1 MFILYILVILLIPL
15 LTLAILP
22 YLFVHYSLAVWPE
35 AAGVW
40 QMIALVLLLLGLFLI
55 FWVSFA
61 HARHG
66 KSTPVLFSVPKKFVA
81 VGPYTFS
88 RNPMYVGMLVVL
100 VGEALLLQA
109 PWMLVF
115 TALIFIIFHLYV
127 KFEEEPLMIQ
137 RFGASYQ
144 EYMKKVP
151 RWLSLKRIQ

>member
-1 MFILYILVILLIPL
+1 MIILYILVILLIPL
-15 LTLAILP
+15 ITLAFLP
-22 YLFVHYSLAVWPE
+22 YLFIYYNLAVWPE
-35 AAGVW
+35 SLGVW
-40 QMIALVLLLLGLFLI
+40 QIIAVLLILSGLFLI

-66 KSTPVLFSVPKKFVA
+66 KSTPLLFSTPKKFVA
-81 VGPYTFS
+81 TDPYTFS

-109 PWMLVF
+109 PWMLAF
-115 TALIFIIFHLYV
+115 TALIFIIFFFYV
-127 KFEEEPLMIQ
+127 KFEEEPKMTR

-144 EYMKKVP
+144 DYMKKVP